1 MKFEQAEELSFVI
14 TESMR
19 MAKFSYEKYK
29 TDPNPKILILDDNYK
44 YNGKGKIIPGQH
56 DILGFNINYIKSKK
70 DIEKIKKKI
79 ITEQHEILGKNNNNI
94 KSKKDKK
101 KKKKIYNIAEKAKKE
116 KIDIYKEIKEKFPN
130 SLKYIRHYRRSFIKN
145 FKEKKGLLF
154 FKV

>member
-70 DIEKIKKKI
+70 DIEKIKK
-79 ITEQHEILGKNNNNI
+79 
-94 KSKKDKK
+94 
-101 KKKKIYNIAEKAKKE
+101 IYNITEKTKKE

>member
-70 DIEKIKKKI
+70 DMEKI
-79 ITEQHEILGKNNNNI
+79 
-94 KSKKDKK
+94 
-101 KKKKIYNIAEKAKKE
+101 KKIYNIAEKAKKE

>member
-29 TDPNPKILILDDNYK
+29 MDPNPKILILDDNYK

-70 DIEKIKKKI
+70 DIEKI
-79 ITEQHEILGKNNNNI
+79 
-94 KSKKDKK
+94 
-101 KKKKIYNIAEKAKKE
+101 KKIYNIAEKAKKE

>member
-70 DIEKIKKKI
+70 DIEKIKK
-79 ITEQHEILGKNNNNI
+79 
-94 KSKKDKK
+94 
-101 KKKKIYNIAEKAKKE
+101 IYNIAEKAKKE

-130 SLKYIRHYRRSFIKN
+130 SLKYIRQYRRSFIKN

>member
-44 YNGKGKIIPGQH
+44 YNGKGKVIPGQH

-70 DIEKIKKKI
+70 DIEKI
-79 ITEQHEILGKNNNNI
+79 
-94 KSKKDKK
+94 
-101 KKKKIYNIAEKAKKE
+101 KKIYNIAEKAKKE

>member
-70 DIEKIKKKI
+70 DIEKIR
-79 ITEQHEILGKNNNNI
+79 
-94 KSKKDKK
+94 
-101 KKKKIYNIAEKAKKE
+101 KIYNIAEKAKKE

>member
-70 DIEKIKKKI
+70 DIEKIKK
-79 ITEQHEILGKNNNNI
+79 
-94 KSKKDKK
+94 
-101 KKKKIYNIAEKAKKE
+101 IYNIAEKAKKE

-130 SLKYIRHYRRSFIKN
+130 SLRYIRHYRRSFIKN

>member
-70 DIEKIKKKI
+70 DIEKIKK
-79 ITEQHEILGKNNNNI
+79 
-94 KSKKDKK
+94 
-101 KKKKIYNIAEKAKKE
+101 IYNIAEKAKKE

-145 FKEKKGLLF
+145 FKEKKGCE
-154 FKV
+154 KVE

>member
-70 DIEKIKKKI
+70 DIEK
-79 ITEQHEILGKNNNNI
+79 
-94 KSKKDKK
+94 
-101 KKKKIYNIAEKAKKE
+101 KKKIYNIAEKAKKE

>member
-14 TESMR
+14 TESMK

-56 DILGFNINYIKSKK
+56 DILGFNVNYIKSKK
-70 DIEKIKKKI
+70 DIEKI
-79 ITEQHEILGKNNNNI
+79 
-94 KSKKDKK
+94 
-101 KKKKIYNIAEKAKKE
+101 KKIYNIAEKAKKE

-130 SLKYIRHYRRSFIKN
+130 SLKYIRHYRKSFIKN

>member
-44 YNGKGKIIPGQH
+44 YNGKGKIVPGQH

-70 DIEKIKKKI
+70 DIEKIKK
-79 ITEQHEILGKNNNNI
+79 
-94 KSKKDKK
+94 
-101 KKKKIYNIAEKAKKE
+101 IYNVAEKAKKE

>member
-44 YNGKGKIIPGQH
+44 YNGKGKIIHGQH

-70 DIEKIKKKI
+70 DIEKI
-79 ITEQHEILGKNNNNI
+79 
-94 KSKKDKK
+94 
-101 KKKKIYNIAEKAKKE
+101 KKIYNIAEKAKKE